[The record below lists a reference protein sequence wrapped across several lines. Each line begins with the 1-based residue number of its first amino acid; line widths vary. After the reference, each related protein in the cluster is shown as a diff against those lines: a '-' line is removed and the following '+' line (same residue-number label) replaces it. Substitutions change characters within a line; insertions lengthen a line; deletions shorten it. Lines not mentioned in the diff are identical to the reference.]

1 MAHEQHTSCIEAC
14 YACADACDHCAMAC
28 LAEAEPQ
35 HYARCI
41 ALNMDCAQACRTAAA
56 FMARASAYDGAAC
69 AFCAMMCDAC
79 AEECERHRADHCLEC
94 ARACRRCARE
104 CQQMTEF
111 IPRATDVTGAHAR
124 H

>member
-14 YACADACDHCAMAC
+14 YACADACDRCAMAC
-28 LAEAEPQ
+28 LAEPDPQ
-35 HYARCI
+35 QLARCV
-41 ALNMDCAQACRTAAA
+41 ALNIDCAQACRLASA

-79 AEECERHRADHCLEC
+79 AEECERHRTDACLDC
-94 ARACRRCARE
+94 ARACRRCAGE
-104 CQQMTEF
+104 CQAMTEF
-111 IPRATDVTGAHAR
+111 IPRATDVTGTHAH